1 MKEKSSKRTPYT
13 LSAILLL
20 LAMLGVFGNSKTF
33 GYDPPTG
40 YRPRCETIPVGCGSF
55 GCNGLRPNYKC
66 SLYVETPGA
75 TCTDG
80 GPCTTDGGSN

>member
-1 MKEKSSKRTPYT
+1 MKEKSSKRPPYIA
-13 LSAILLL
+13 SGILLL
-20 LAMLGVFGNSKTF
+20 IMMLGVFGDSKTF
-33 GYDPPTG
+33 GDPPTG
-40 YRPRCETIPVGCGSF
+40 YGPQCVTIPPGCGSF

-80 GPCTTDGGSN
+80 GPCTSGGGS

>member
-13 LSAILLL
+13 LSFILLL
-20 LAMLGVFGNSKTF
+20 LVMLGVFGGSKTF
-33 GYDPPTG
+33 GVDPPTG
-40 YRPRCETIPVGCGSF
+40 NRPQCVTIPPGCGSF

-75 TCTDG
+75 TCIDG
-80 GPCTTDGGSN
+80 GPCTSGSGGN